1 MSKDKI
7 LFIVNPVAGRMRSR
21 TAMFDIVNA
30 FCKEG
35 HTVTTVITQKRA
47 HGMELAANAAS
58 QGYDMVVCCGGDGT
72 LNEVITGML
81 SSGKPLPLGYIPAG
95 STNDFAET
103 LGLSGIPEVQA
114 EKIAKKNDVL
124 SIDVGNFNDER
135 FFSYIAS
142 FGAFAAASYEA
153 PQELKNSLGHF
164 AYILEGIRD
173 LGEVRSHRVH
183 VQADGRNFSGNYL
196 FCSVSNTSSIAG
208 MVKLKPSIFNLAD
221 GLFEV
226 LLVKKPSTVIE
237 LNEIIVGIT
246 NSDFSGRM
254 FEFFKTKDISFALS
268 KSIPWTLDGEKA
280 EGRANI
286 HIKTLPAAIQLYK

>member
-1 MSKDKI
+1 
-7 LFIVNPVAGRMRSR
+7 
-21 TAMFDIVNA
+21 MFDIVNA
-30 FCKEG
+30 FCREG
-35 HTVTTVITQKRA
+35 HTVTTVITQRRA
-47 HGMELAANAAS
+47 HGTELAESAAA

-81 SSGKPLPLGYIPAG
+81 RSGKPLPLGYIPAG

-114 EKIAKKNDVL
+114 EKIAQKKDVI

-135 FFSYIAS
+135 YFSYIAS

-153 PQELKNSLGHF
+153 PQELKNTLGHF

-183 VQADGRNFSGNYL
+183 VEADGRTFSGHYI

-208 MVKLKPSIFNLAD
+208 MVKLDPGIFDLTD

-254 FEFFKTKDISFALS
+254 FEFFKTRDINFALS
-268 KSIPWTLDGEKA
+268 KNIPWTLDGEKA

-286 HIKTLPAAIQLYK
+286 HIKTLPSAIRFYK